1 MIDYEEELKKFEPC
15 LDVADVEG
23 VIYDREITDLM
34 DVLQEMLREVK
45 SNKMCI
51 RDRRRSAYSSYSTP
65 LPCSYYNEIFFFCQD
80 RGLISKVKIKI
91 KQNISTGYFFQW
103 RYFFIYLSFIVLYS
117 FSMPAI
123 SVFIVYSRISFPN
136 ASDDSR
142 TG

>member
-1 MIDYEEELKKFEPC
+1 MITENEAVILDEDEELEP
-15 LDVADVEG
+15 L
-23 VIYDREITDLM
+23 
-34 DVLQEMLREVK
+34 
-45 SNKMCI
+45 
-51 RDRRRSAYSSYSTP
+51 
-65 LPCSYYNEIFFFCQD
+65 
-80 RGLISKVKIKI
+80 KIKI
-91 KQNISTGYFFQW
+91 KKNISTGYFFQW